1 MGWSMIFIIALNIV
15 LNTKSIY
22 KVIFHSSKL
31 IFTRYKNQVKGYL
44 KHQLNK
50 KFLPYLMKRDEM
62 DSNSGTMV
70 DPHGNFSKT
79 GAKLTHFRIPFD
91 PLKRLPKPD
100 VKKLSVIPEE
110 S

>member
-1 MGWSMIFIIALNIV
+1 
-15 LNTKSIY
+15 
-22 KVIFHSSKL
+22 
-31 IFTRYKNQVKGYL
+31 
-44 KHQLNK
+44 
-50 KFLPYLMKRDEM
+50 MKRDEM

-100 VKKLSVIPEE
+100 VKKLTVIPEE